1 MAVRPPAGA
10 PVPMTPYADLE
21 LSVEPD
27 DDEPDSGMVLV
38 YLVLAAAIVALGVGM
53 WVVTR

>member
-21 LSVEPD
+21 LSVDPD
-27 DDEPDSGMVLV
+27 ADPPRSGMVIV
-38 YLVLAAAIVALGVGM
+38 WLAVAMVATIAVVA